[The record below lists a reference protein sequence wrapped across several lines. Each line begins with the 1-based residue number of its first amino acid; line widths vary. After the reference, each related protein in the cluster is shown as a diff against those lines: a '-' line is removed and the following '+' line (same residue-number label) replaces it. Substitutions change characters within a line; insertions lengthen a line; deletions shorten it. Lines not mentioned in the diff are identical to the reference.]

1 MRVRA
6 RVRFNLGARCD
17 LAVELYLADHLDLA
31 HLVRVRGWGWGWGS
45 GSG

>member
-31 HLVRVRGWGWGWGS
+31 HLVRVWGWGEGWAWG
-45 GSG
+45 